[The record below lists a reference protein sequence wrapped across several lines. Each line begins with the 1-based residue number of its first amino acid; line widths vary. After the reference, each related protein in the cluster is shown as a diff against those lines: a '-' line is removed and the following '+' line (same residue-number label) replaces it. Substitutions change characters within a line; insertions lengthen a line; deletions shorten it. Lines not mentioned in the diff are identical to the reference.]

1 MATLESRCLA
11 LCCRNCPVV
20 QDRTTEALRAVL
32 SVSRAQK
39 RLLPIIGEQNS

>member
-1 MATLESRCLA
+1 M
-11 LCCRNCPVV
+11 V

-39 RLLPIIGEQNS
+39 GLLSIIGEKNS

>member
-1 MATLESRCLA
+1 MATLESWCLA
-11 LCCRNCPVV
+11 VVV

-32 SVSRAQK
+32 SVWRAQK